1 MSALRHFA
9 EDVQAAVLGLA
20 ERDLHDLFGDAVD
33 LDVHLQRG
41 DAVGGAGHLEVH
53 VAEMILVAEDVGEHR
68 EALAFL
74 DQAHGDAGDRLGQRH
89 AGIHQRQRGAAD
101 RRHRRRAVGLGDL
114 GDDAQR
120 VGELLGGRQHRA
132 DGAPGELAVADFA
145 AAGRTHAAGLTDR
158 VGREVVV
165 KEERLLVHAGQ
176 RVDILLV
183 LAGAERG
190 DHQRLRLA
198 AGEQRRAVGARQDAD
213 FRDDLADRLQVAAV
227 DARAGVEDVPAHD
240 LGLQIL
246 EHGGD
251 LLGRPLGASSP
262 SAARSAALTLALTA
276 STAA

>member
-1 MSALRHFA
+1 MRGANSPSSAARAGQRLGHLA

-20 ERDLHDLFGDAVD
+20 ERDLHDLLGDAVD

-41 DAVGGAGHLEVH
+41 DAVGGAGNLEVH
-53 VAEMILVAEDVGEHR
+53 VAEVILVAEDVGEHG

-101 RRHRRRAVGLGDL
+101 GRHRRRAVGLGDL

-120 VGELLGGRQHRA
+120 VGELLGSRQHRT

-145 AAGRTHAAGLTDR
+145 AAGRTHAAGLADR

-165 KEERLLVHAGQ
+165 QEERLLVHAGQ

-190 DHQRLRLA
+190 DDERLGLA

-227 DARAGVEDVPAHD
+227 DARRRCRGCSSGRSWPAVP
-240 LGLQIL
+240 
-246 EHGGD
+246 
-251 LLGRPLGASSP
+251 
-262 SAARSAALTLALTA
+262 
-276 STAA
+276 